1 MTCTLLF
8 VSLAE
13 LRVHIG
19 GSRRENSVQRRGTI
33 QIVIFLWHLL
43 LGLGQPTT
51 VSVGGPSRAAGIS
64 FPSLH

>member
-1 MTCTLLF
+1 M
-8 VSLAE
+8 
-13 LRVHIG
+13 HIG

-51 VSVGGPSRAAGIS
+51 VSVVGPSRAAGIS